1 MKLIREVKKMVR
13 QSALNMGQD
22 EIWRRQGKVI
32 NKMAERIVNKNPGM
46 AKIRARKLA
55 RESKKGRRITA
66 VGVTSSKYAYLKR
79 ASTGSMGG

>member
-1 MKLIREVKKMVR
+1 MMVR
-13 QSALNMGQD
+13 HSALNMDQD

-32 NKMAERIVNKNPGM
+32 NKMAEQIMNKNPGM

-66 VGVTSSKYAYLKR
+66 VGVTSRKYAYLKR
-79 ASTGSMGG
+79 ASTGNMGG